1 MPMKKIFFPFPEI
14 KNPWRPRLWI
24 IVHLAVP
31 LFLLL
36 SVVIKGP
43 VRINTMLFDMLPRP
57 AGAMAVMEADRIL
70 GERNGR
76 EMVILAAAPD
86 FERAKKG
93 ASLLY
98 AECEQSPSFEQISL
112 YFASSVMAE
121 FSQYLYDYRF
131 VITGKETQ
139 TLLESGRAEEIA
151 EDALVSAFAAV
162 NFFPLTRIEHDPF
175 LLAGRRMGDFLAS
188 SLLAGG
194 NLSLREDV
202 LAAEKDGTWYVLLRM
217 TLAPQAVSVGGGQN
231 VAGKLYAAAAAL
243 KESEP
248 GLEFYFSGVP
258 FHSYESAS
266 GAQREISLISTVTL
280 IIILVLFLSVF
291 RSPLPVVFSV
301 LAAGVSLGL
310 ATAAALLV
318 FREIHIIT
326 FVFGTTLIGTCVD
339 YSVHFFVHWKGNSAL
354 LNGQHI
360 RSHIAKSILMC
371 VASTEICFFVF
382 LLAPFP
388 ILKQFAVFS
397 MAGLLSSFL
406 TSFCIYPRLKT
417 PEGGKR
423 SIRLSDGTFF
433 LRLKKIS
440 LPQPARIAIVTGLA
454 AAALALLGINASA
467 VKIEND
473 LSSLYTMSAALLE
486 SEKRTAQVL
495 DYGSPGWYFIVAGSS
510 PEETLVNEEILAAR
524 LEEEITRGNLR
535 SYMGTTVFVPS
546 IQRQRQ
552 TYQAMKAL
560 LPLAPAQF
568 EYLGFPP
575 EYVND
580 FYDEFSAAEKYCRI
594 PDAPSRAGISNVWIG
609 ETGERGQQSGFYSC
623 VLPLH
628 PAADE
633 AVFRSIAAD
642 LDFVHFVNKAKDI
655 GRDLDTLTATML
667 LLFLAAYLVLS
678 VFISFMYPRRDSL
691 KICAAPLFLALI
703 TVSVL
708 AAGNIRLGFFSAAAL
723 ILVFGLGL
731 DYIFFMAEKNHG
743 GERSLTRLA
752 VTVSFFTTL
761 LSFGALALSSFTP
774 VRIFGLTVSA
784 GLSAAFVFA
793 MLLQKVE
800 GKSR

>member
-1 MPMKKIFFPFPEI
+1 MKRTFFPFPET
-14 KNPWRPRLWI
+14 KNPWKPRLWI
-24 IVHLAVP
+24 FVHLAVP
-31 LFLLL
+31 LVLLL
-36 SVVIKGP
+36 SVAARGP

-57 AGAMAVMEADRIL
+57 AGARAVLEADRIL

-93 ASLLY
+93 AALLY
-98 AECEQSPSFEQISL
+98 AECEHSPSYEQSSL
-112 YFASSVMAE
+112 YFDSSVMAE

-131 VITGKETQ
+131 VIAGKETLA
-139 TLLESGRAEEIA
+139 LLESGRAGEIA
-151 EDALVSAFAAV
+151 EDALVSAFGAV
-162 NFFPLTRIEHDPF
+162 NFFPLSRIEHDPF

-202 LAAEKDGTWYVLLRM
+202 LAAERDGTWYVPLRM

-231 VAGKLYAAAAAL
+231 ALAKVYAAAAAL

-258 FHSYESAS
+258 FHSYESSS
-266 GAQREISLISTVTL
+266 GAQKEISLISTVTL
-280 IIILVLFLSVF
+280 IIILVLFLFVF

-301 LAAGVSLGL
+301 LAAGISLGL

-339 YSVHFFVHWKGNSAL
+339 YSVHFFVHWKGNPAL

-371 VASTEICFFVF
+371 VTSTEICFFVF

-406 TSFCIYPRLKT
+406 TSFCIYPRLKA
-417 PEGGKR
+417 PKGGKR
-423 SIRLSDGTFF
+423 SIRLFNEPLF

-440 LPQPARIAIVTGLA
+440 LPRPARIAIVAGLA
-454 AAALALLGINASA
+454 AAALALLGINASS

-473 LSSLYTMSAALLE
+473 LSSLYTMSATLFE
-486 SEKRTAQVL
+486 SEKRAAQVL

-510 PEETLVNEEILAAR
+510 PEETLVNEEVLAAR
-524 LEEEITRGNLR
+524 LEEEIARGNLR
-535 SYMGTTVFVPS
+535 SFMGTTVFVPS
-546 IQRQRQ
+546 IKRQEQ

-560 LPLAPAQF
+560 LPLAAAQF